1 MNYRVVAGGRTI
13 LKWGEGA
20 DRTQSDSG
28 TQAKP
33 KADWFKLRELS
44 DDKHTH

>member
-20 DRTQSDSG
+20 DRTQSGSG
-28 TQAKP
+28 IQAKP